1 MFLVI
6 EFIAPMGESL
16 NEALPSVQAGVDK
29 GLDELGFARVRSHH
43 SMTGQLA
50 CEKMYYKLRHGRAVK
65 LEAIAIKIGAVVREE
80 SRQKLIE
87 GTKQITRAVELTTY
101 LERDWRDRLGLGW
114 ISEIRL

>member
-1 MFLVI
+1 MFLVV
-6 EFIAPMGESL
+6 EFIPPMGESL
-16 NEALPSVQAGVDK
+16 DEALPSVQAGVDK

-65 LEAIAIKIGAVVREE
+65 LEAIVIKIGAVIRDE
-80 SRQKLIE
+80 SRENVIE
-87 GTKQITRAVELTTY
+87 GAKQITRAVELTTY

-114 ISEIRL
+114 IPEIRL